1 VCIALATA
9 ERSYVRRYQ
18 FWGTREWVKL
28 LSSQVAL
35 DWVRRHLLGLDPSES
50 GVLRR

>member
-1 VCIALATA
+1 V
-9 ERSYVRRYQ
+9 
-18 FWGTREWVKL
+18 

-50 GVLRR
+50 GALKR